1 MKKVLLTAAFLTSS
15 FFYAQVRVGIESNN
29 QYYLDDDKIKIDE
42 KEAEDRFRSNTYIK
56 VDYFKNNW
64 EFGTQIESYY
74 PKAIINYSPDLQDA
88 NIGTIYARY
97 NNIDKGLNITLGHFY
112 EQFGSG
118 LILRSWEDRALGVNN
133 ALFGMN
139 AKLRLTK
146 NLDVTA
152 LGGKQR
158 IGMGFDLSESY
169 VLGTNAEFNA
179 ADALK
184 LENTDLRIGAS
195 YVGRLDEKKEVVY
208 SGVNDL
214 ISAYSAR
221 LNFGTGGF
229 NFGTEY
235 VHKQKDIVV
244 ENGDYLDGF
253 FADGNA
259 FLVNLGYNEG
269 NFGSS
274 VNLRRM
280 ENMSFY
286 SERGFTGNVYNKGI
300 INYVP
305 ALTKQYDFSLQNIYV
320 YQAQPNLDF
329 FQAQKAGEIGGQY
342 DLYYDFVEGTA
353 LGGKYG
359 THLAVNGSYWA
370 GLKSTYDFNNYTVKN
385 EFLEFGKKYYS
396 DIAVEVR
403 KNWSPKLQTITMY
416 MNQYYNAPLLEGK
429 FEDVKTDIVSVEG
442 LYNFSETTSVRLQL
456 QNMWAS
462 ADKGNWGAALL
473 EFVPNS
479 MFSIYVTD
487 LYNYGNSHKES
498 RVHYYSVGGSFSKGA
513 TRIALNYGRQRGG
526 LMCVGGVCRYVPE
539 SNGLTLNLTTNF

>member
-1 MKKVLLTAAFLTSS
+1 MKKIILSATLLTSS

-42 KEAEDRFRSNTYIK
+42 KEAEDRLRSNTYIK
-56 VDYFKNNW
+56 VDYFKNKW

-74 PKAIINYSPDLQDA
+74 PKAIINYNPDLQDIS
-88 NIGTIYARY
+88 IGTIYAKY
-97 NNIDKGLNITLGHFY
+97 NDIENGVNITLGHFY

-146 NLDVTA
+146 NLDLTA

-158 IGMGFDLSESY
+158 VGMGFDFSESY
-169 VLGTNAEFNA
+169 VLGTNLEFNA

-184 LENTDLRIGAS
+184 LENTDLRFGAS
-195 YVGRLDEKKEVVY
+195 YVGRLDEKKEVIY
-208 SGVNDL
+208 EGVNDL
-214 ISAYSAR
+214 TSAVSAR
-221 LNFGTGGF
+221 FNLGIGGF

-235 VHKQKDIVV
+235 IHKQKDIVISN
-244 ENGDYLDGF
+244 EDYVDGTF
-253 FADGNA
+253 LDGNA
-259 FLVNLGYNEG
+259 LLVNMGYNKG

-280 ENMSFY
+280 ENMTFY
-286 SERGFTGNVYNKGI
+286 SDRKLAGNQYNKGV
-300 INYVP
+300 INYIP

-320 YQAQPNLDF
+320 YQAQGGVNWF
-329 FQAQKAGEIGGQY
+329 EKRNGEIGGQY
-342 DLYYDFVEGTA
+342 DFYYDFVEGSA

-359 THLAVNGSYWA
+359 THLAVNGSYWG
-370 GLKSTYDFNNYTVKN
+370 GLKSTYDFADNKLED
-385 EFLEFGKKYYS
+385 EFLKFGEKYYS

-403 KNWSPKLQTITMY
+403 KNWSPTFQTITMY
-416 MNQYYNAPLLEGK
+416 MNQYYNAPVLEGK
-429 FEDVKTDIVSVEG
+429 FDDVKTDIVSVEG
-442 LYNFSETTSVRLQL
+442 LYNFSETSSVRLQV

-462 ADKGNWGAALL
+462 ADKGDWGAALL
-473 EFVPNS
+473 EYVPNT

-487 LYNYGNSHKES
+487 MYNYGNSHPET
-498 RVHYYSVGGSFSKGA
+498 RIHYYSVGGSFSKGA
-513 TRIALNYGRQRGG
+513 TRIAVNYGRQRGG

-539 SNGLTLNLTTNF
+539 SNGFTLNLTTNF

>member
-1 MKKVLLTAAFLTSS
+1 MKKIILSATLLTSS

-42 KEAEDRFRSNTYIK
+42 KEAEDRLRSNTYIK
-56 VDYFKNNW
+56 VDYFKNKW

-74 PKAIINYSPDLQDA
+74 PKAIINYSPDLKDV

-97 NNIDKGLNITLGHFY
+97 NDIENGVNITLGHFY

-139 AKLRLTK
+139 AKFRLTK
-146 NLDVTA
+146 NLDLTA

-158 IGMGFDLSESY
+158 VGMGFDFSESY
-169 VLGTNAEFNA
+169 VLGTNLEFNA
-179 ADALK
+179 ADAIK
-184 LENTDLRIGAS
+184 LENTELRFGAS

-208 SGVNDL
+208 EGVNDL
-214 ISAYSAR
+214 TSAVSGR
-221 LNFGTGGF
+221 FNLGIGGF

-235 VHKQKDIVV
+235 IHKQKDIVAQN
-244 ENGDYLDGF
+244 EDYVDGV
-253 FADGNA
+253 FADGSA
-259 FLVNLGYNEG
+259 LLVNLGYNKG

-280 ENMSFY
+280 ENMTFY
-286 SERGFTGNVYNKGI
+286 SERKFSGNIYNKGV

-320 YQAQPNLDF
+320 YQAQGGINWLE
-329 FQAQKAGEIGGQY
+329 QRNGEIGGQY
-342 DLYYDFVEGTA
+342 DFYYDFVEGST

-359 THLAVNGSYWA
+359 THLAVNGSYWG
-370 GLKSTYDFNNYTVKN
+370 GLKSTYDFANNQLED
-385 EFLEFGKKYYS
+385 EFLKFGEKYYS
-396 DIAVEVR
+396 DIAVEIR
-403 KNWSPKLQTITMY
+403 KNWSPTFQTITMY
-416 MNQYYNAPLLEGK
+416 MNQYYNAPVLEGK
-429 FEDVKTDIVSVEG
+429 FDDVKTDIVSVEG
-442 LYNFSETTSVRLQL
+442 LYNFSETSSVRLQL

-462 ADKGNWGAALL
+462 ADKGDWGAALL
-473 EFVPNS
+473 EYVPNT

-487 LYNYGNSHKES
+487 MYNYGNSNSES

-513 TRIALNYGRQRGG
+513 TRVAVNYGRQRGG
-526 LMCVGGVCRYVPE
+526 LVCVGGVCRYVPE

>member
-1 MKKVLLTAAFLTSS
+1 MKKIILSATLLTSS

-42 KEAEDRFRSNTYIK
+42 KEAEDRLRSNTYIK
-56 VDYFKNNW
+56 VDYFKNKW

-74 PKAIINYSPDLQDA
+74 PKAIINYSPDLKDV

-97 NNIDKGLNITLGHFY
+97 NDIENGVNITVGHFY

-139 AKLRLTK
+139 AKFRLTK
-146 NLDVTA
+146 NLDLTA

-158 IGMGFDLSESY
+158 VGMGFDFSESY
-169 VLGTNAEFNA
+169 VMGTNLEFNA

-184 LENTDLRIGAS
+184 LENIDLRFGAS
-195 YVGRLDEKKEVVY
+195 YVGRLDEKKEVIYEGVDDLTNAV
-208 SGVNDL
+208 SGRINL
-214 ISAYSAR
+214 GI
-221 LNFGTGGF
+221 GGF

-235 VHKQKDIVV
+235 IHKQKDIVISN
-244 ENGDYLDGF
+244 EDYVDGTF
-253 FADGNA
+253 LDGNA
-259 FLVNLGYNEG
+259 LLVNLGYNKG

-280 ENMSFY
+280 ENMTFY
-286 SERGFTGNVYNKGI
+286 SDRKLAGNQYNKGV
-300 INYVP
+300 INYIP

-320 YQAQPNLDF
+320 YQAQGGINWF
-329 FQAQKAGEIGGQY
+329 EKRNGEIGGQY
-342 DLYYDFVEGTA
+342 DFYYDFVEGST

-359 THLAVNGSYWA
+359 THLAVNGSYWG
-370 GLKSTYDFNNYTVKN
+370 GLKSTYDFADNKLED
-385 EFLEFGKKYYS
+385 EFLKFGEKYYS
-396 DIAVEVR
+396 DIAVEIR
-403 KNWSPKLQTITMY
+403 KNWTPTFQTITMY
-416 MNQYYNAPLLEGK
+416 MNQYYNAPVLEGK
-429 FEDVKTDIVSVEG
+429 FDDVKTDIVSVEG
-442 LYNFSETTSVRLQL
+442 LYNFSETSSVRLQV

-462 ADKGNWGAALL
+462 ADKGDWGAALL
-473 EFVPNS
+473 EYVPNT

-487 LYNYGNSHKES
+487 MYNYGNSHPET
-498 RVHYYSVGGSFSKGA
+498 RIHYYSVGGSFSKGA
-513 TRIALNYGRQRGG
+513 TRIAVNYGRQRGG

-539 SNGLTLNLTTNF
+539 SNGVTLNLTTNF

>member
-1 MKKVLLTAAFLTSS
+1 MATLLTSS

-56 VDYFKNNW
+56 LDYFKNKW

-74 PKAIINYSPDLQDA
+74 PKAIINYSPDLKDA

-97 NNIDKGLNITLGHFY
+97 NDIENGVNITLGHFY

-146 NLDVTA
+146 NLDLTA

-158 IGMGFDLSESY
+158 IGMGFDFSDSY
-169 VLGTNAEFNA
+169 VLGTNLEFNA

-184 LENTDLRIGAS
+184 IENVDLRFGAS
-195 YVGRLDEKKEVVY
+195 YVGRLDEKKEVMY
-208 SGVNDL
+208 DGVNDL
-214 ISAYSAR
+214 ISAVSGR
-221 LNFGTGGF
+221 FNLGVGGF

-235 VHKQKDIVV
+235 ILKQKDIVV
-244 ENGDYLDGF
+244 ANEDYVEGTFL
-253 FADGNA
+253 DGNA
-259 FLVNLGYNEG
+259 LLVNLGYNKG

-280 ENMSFY
+280 ENMTFY
-286 SERGFTGNVYNKGI
+286 SDRKFAGNQYNKGV
-300 INYVP
+300 INYIP

-320 YQAQPNLDF
+320 YQAQGGINWF
-329 FQAQKAGEIGGQY
+329 EKRNGEIGGQY
-342 DLYYDFVEGTA
+342 DLYYDFIEGTT

-359 THLAVNGSYWA
+359 THLAVNGSYWG
-370 GLKSTYDFNNYTVKN
+370 GLKSTYDFTNNTLDN
-385 EFLEFGKKYYS
+385 EFLKFGEKYYS
-396 DIAVEVR
+396 DIAVEIR
-403 KNWSPKLQTITMY
+403 KNWTSSFQTITMY

-429 FEDVKTDIVSVEG
+429 FDDVKTDIISIEG
-442 LYNFSETTSVRLQL
+442 LYNFSDIRSIRLQL

-462 ADKGNWGAALL
+462 ADKGDWGAALL
-473 EFVPNS
+473 EFVPNT

-487 LYNYGNSHKES
+487 MYNYGNTHAENKI
-498 RVHYYSVGGSFSKGA
+498 HYYSVGGSFSKGA
-513 TRIALNYGRQRGG
+513 TRIAVNYGRQRGG

-539 SNGLTLNLTTNF
+539 SNGFTLNITTNF

>member
-1 MKKVLLTAAFLTSS
+1 MKKIILSATLLTSS

-42 KEAEDRFRSNTYIK
+42 KEAEDRLRSNTYIK
-56 VDYFKNNW
+56 VDYFKNKW

-74 PKAIINYSPDLQDA
+74 PKAIINYSPDLKDV

-97 NNIDKGLNITLGHFY
+97 NDIENGVNITLGHFY

-146 NLDVTA
+146 NLDLTA

-158 IGMGFDLSESY
+158 VGMGFDFSESY
-169 VLGTNAEFNA
+169 VLGTNLEFNA

-184 LENTDLRIGAS
+184 LENTDLRFGAS
-195 YVGRLDEKKEVVY
+195 YVGRLDEKKEVIY
-208 SGVNDL
+208 EGVNDL
-214 ISAYSAR
+214 TSAVSAR
-221 LNFGTGGF
+221 FNLGIGGF

-235 VHKQKDIVV
+235 IHKQKDIVISN
-244 ENGDYLDGF
+244 EDYVDGTF
-253 FADGNA
+253 LDGNA
-259 FLVNLGYNEG
+259 LLVNLGYNKG

-280 ENMSFY
+280 ENMTFY
-286 SERGFTGNVYNKGI
+286 TDRKLAGNQYNKGV
-300 INYVP
+300 INYIP

-320 YQAQPNLDF
+320 YQAQGGVSWFEKRN
-329 FQAQKAGEIGGQY
+329 GEIGGQY
-342 DLYYDFVEGTA
+342 DFYYDFVEGSA

-359 THLAVNGSYWA
+359 THLAVNGSYWG
-370 GLKSTYDFNNYTVKN
+370 GLKSTYDFANNKLED
-385 EFLEFGKKYYS
+385 EFLKFGEKYYS

-403 KNWSPKLQTITMY
+403 KNWSPTFQTITMY
-416 MNQYYNAPLLEGK
+416 MNQYYNAPVLEGK
-429 FEDVKTDIVSVEG
+429 FDDVKTDIVSVEG
-442 LYNFSETTSVRLQL
+442 LYNFSETSSVRLQV

-462 ADKGNWGAALL
+462 ADKGDWGAALL
-473 EFVPNS
+473 EYVPNT

-487 LYNYGNSHKES
+487 MYNYGNSHPET
-498 RVHYYSVGGSFSKGA
+498 RIHYYSVGGSFSKGA
-513 TRIALNYGRQRGG
+513 TRIAVNYGRQRGG

>member
-1 MKKVLLTAAFLTSS
+1 MKKIILSATLLTSS

-42 KEAEDRFRSNTYIK
+42 KEAEDRLRSNTYIK
-56 VDYFKNNW
+56 VDYFKNKW
-64 EFGTQIESYY
+64 EFGTQVESYY
-74 PKAIINYSPDLQDA
+74 PKAIINYNPDLQDV

-97 NNIDKGLNITLGHFY
+97 NDIENGVNITLGHFY

-118 LILRSWEDRALGVNN
+118 LILRSWEDRALGINN

-139 AKLRLTK
+139 AKFRLTK
-146 NLDVTA
+146 NLDLTA

-158 IGMGFDLSESY
+158 IGMGFDFSDSY
-169 VLGTNAEFNA
+169 VLGTNLEFNA

-184 LENTDLRIGAS
+184 LENTDLRFGAS
-195 YVGRLDEKKEVVY
+195 YVGRLNEEKVTEY
-208 SGVNDL
+208 EGINDL
-214 ISAYSAR
+214 TNAFSGRFNLGI
-221 LNFGTGGF
+221 GGF

-235 VHKQKDIVV
+235 IHKQKDIVIAN
-244 ENGDYLDGF
+244 EDYIDGSF
-253 FADGNA
+253 LEGNA
-259 FLVNLGYNEG
+259 ILVNLGYNKD

-280 ENMSFY
+280 ENMTFY
-286 SERGFTGNVYNKGI
+286 SDRKLAGNQYNKGV

-320 YQAQPNLDF
+320 YQAQGGINWF
-329 FQAQKAGEIGGQY
+329 EKRNGEIGGQY
-342 DLYYDFVEGTA
+342 DFYYDFVEGTK

-359 THLAVNGSYWA
+359 THLAVNGSYWG
-370 GLKSTYDFNNYTVKN
+370 GLKSTYDFENNKLED
-385 EFLEFGKKYYS
+385 EFLKFGEKYYS

-403 KNWSPKLQTITMY
+403 KRWSPTFQTITMY
-416 MNQYYNAPLLEGK
+416 MNQYYNAPVLEGK
-429 FEDVKTDIVSVEG
+429 FDDVKTDIVSVEG
-442 LYNFSETTSVRLQL
+442 LYNFSETSSVRLQV

-462 ADKGNWGAALL
+462 ADKGDWGAALL
-473 EFVPNS
+473 EYVPNT

-487 LYNYGNSHKES
+487 MYNYGNSHAES
-498 RVHYYSVGGSFSKGA
+498 RIHYYSVGGSFSKGA
-513 TRIALNYGRQRGG
+513 TRIAVNYGRQRGG

-539 SNGLTLNLTTNF
+539 SNGVTLNLTTNF

>member
-1 MKKVLLTAAFLTSS
+1 MKKIILSATLLTSS

-42 KEAEDRFRSNTYIK
+42 KEAEDRLRSNTYIK
-56 VDYFKNNW
+56 VDYFKNKW

-74 PKAIINYSPDLQDA
+74 PKAIINYSPDLKDV

-97 NNIDKGLNITLGHFY
+97 NDIENGVNITLGHFY

-146 NLDVTA
+146 NLDLTA

-158 IGMGFDLSESY
+158 VGMGFDFSESY
-169 VLGTNAEFNA
+169 VLGTNLEFNA

-184 LENTDLRIGAS
+184 LENTDLRFGAS

-208 SGVNDL
+208 EGVNDL
-214 ISAYSAR
+214 TSAVSAR
-221 LNFGTGGF
+221 FNLGIGGF

-235 VHKQKDIVV
+235 IHKQKDIVISN
-244 ENGDYLDGF
+244 EDYVDGTF
-253 FADGNA
+253 LDGNA
-259 FLVNLGYNEG
+259 LLVNLGYNKG
-269 NFGSS
+269 YFGSS

-280 ENMSFY
+280 ENMTFY
-286 SERGFTGNVYNKGI
+286 SDRKLAGNQYNKGV
-300 INYVP
+300 INYIP

-320 YQAQPNLDF
+320 YQAQGGVNWF
-329 FQAQKAGEIGGQY
+329 EKRNGEIGGQY
-342 DLYYDFVEGTA
+342 DFYYDFVEGSA

-359 THLAVNGSYWA
+359 THLAVNGSYWG
-370 GLKSTYDFNNYTVKN
+370 GLKSTYDFANNKLED
-385 EFLEFGKKYYS
+385 EFLKFGEKYYS

-403 KNWSPKLQTITMY
+403 KNWSPTFQTITMY
-416 MNQYYNAPLLEGK
+416 MNQYYNAPILEGK
-429 FEDVKTDIVSVEG
+429 FDDVKTDIVSVEG
-442 LYNFSETTSVRLQL
+442 LYNFSETSSVRLQV

-462 ADKGNWGAALL
+462 ADKGDWGAALL
-473 EFVPNS
+473 EYVPNT

-487 LYNYGNSHKES
+487 MYNYGNSHPET
-498 RVHYYSVGGSFSKGA
+498 RIHYYSVGGSFSKGA
-513 TRIALNYGRQRGG
+513 TRIAVNYGRQRGG